1 MSFPIDDGIKASLAT
16 LELVKFSAQKLSGQE
31 VESAK
36 RNLNQ
41 LAHLVESIRQNLPE
55 SIINED
61 IESIARRSS
70 NDMQQTLLA
79 PSDSSQGI
87 RKEAIDG
94 NDTEKTPEINKHLS
108 DDLTINA
115 SPSNDCVVEGSEGG
129 RARLSTDDC
138 AKSIEPSHRRL
149 SAPCLLPMN
158 EDGFS
163 VSHSVSLFP

>member
-1 MSFPIDDGIKASLAT
+1 M
-16 LELVKFSAQKLSGQE
+16 
-31 VESAK
+31 
-36 RNLNQ
+36 
-41 LAHLVESIRQNLPE
+41 IRQNLPE
-55 SIINED
+55 SIMNED

-70 NDMQQTLLA
+70 NGMQQTLLA

-94 NDTEKTPEINKHLS
+94 NGTEKTPEINKHLS
-108 DDLTINA
+108 DDLTLNV

-129 RARLSTDDC
+129 RARLSTDDS

-149 SAPCLLPMN
+149 SAPCLMPMN

-163 VSHSVSLFP
+163 VSQ